1 MNKEHAMKRHAIA
14 IIALMTIAL
23 ASRAS
28 AGSGEAIPQN
38 LSFDNA
44 LTLALKNNKSL
55 AVQMFDP
62 KISLTKEIIEKAAFD
77 PAFSADASGS
87 RNKSAS
93 GSVENRSSESVELSK
108 KLRAGAEVTIGLST
122 DDASSG
128 NSARMGISM
137 SAPLLQGAGT
147 NVTLAGVRQAALSA
161 ESSRLE
167 LRAFV
172 ESLVE
177 QISNSYWDMALA
189 QREIKIYED
198 SLALANQQLK
208 ETETMVSL
216 GSLAEIEIVAAR
228 AETAL
233 REQAL
238 VNVRSRLE
246 SLRVKMLRLMNS
258 DPASETG
265 VSASDELAVSG
276 EAAPDISMI
285 MDNAMKFRPDLL
297 RARLAVER
305 GDIEVVKT
313 KNGLLPYLSFFVTLG
328 GTGYSDSF
336 ADAFGG
342 MLSDAYDAR
351 AGLSF
356 RVSQGRAAEKAR
368 FAAAELSLEQTRAS
382 LENMELLARE
392 ETVNARLEVER
403 ARGQRAASEAAFE
416 LQKEKLRA
424 ETEKFRI
431 GKSTA
436 IALQQAQRDYLKAEV
451 DSVSAA
457 ADLLKARISLLRAQG
472 ILLQSLNIS
481 IID

>member
-1 MNKEHAMKRHAIA
+1 MLKHAFAVL
-14 IIALMTIAL
+14 ALLTMAL
-23 ASRAS
+23 AAP
-28 AGSGEAIPQN
+28 AACEEAIPQN
-38 LSFDNA
+38 ISFDDA
-44 LTLALKNNKSL
+44 LSLSLKNNKSL

-62 KISLTKEIIEKAAFD
+62 KISLTKETIEKAAFD
-77 PAFSADASGS
+77 PAISAEAGGS

-93 GSVENRSSESVELSK
+93 GSIDNRSSESVELSQ
-108 KLRAGAEVTIGLST
+108 KLRGGGEVTIGLSS
-122 DDASSG
+122 DDASSV
-128 NSARMGISM
+128 NSARIGVSL

-147 NVTLAGVRQAALSA
+147 DVNLAGVRQAALNT

-177 QISNSYWDMALA
+177 QVSNAYWDMALA

-198 SLALANQQLK
+198 SLALAEQQLT
-208 ETETMVSL
+208 ETETMVDL

-238 VNVRSRLE
+238 VNARSRLE
-246 SLRVKMLRLMNS
+246 TLRVKMLRLMNA
-258 DPASETG
+258 DPASETELF
-265 VSASDELAVSG
+265 VSDELVSPKD
-276 EAAPDISMI
+276 AAPDISLVA
-285 MDNAMKFRPDLL
+285 DNAIKNRPDLL

-313 KNGLLPYLSFFVTLG
+313 KNGLLPYLSFFVSLG

-336 ADAFGG
+336 GDAFGG

-351 AGLSF
+351 AGLSY
-356 RVSQGRAAEKAR
+356 SAALGRAADKAR

-392 ETVNARLEVER
+392 EAVNARLEVER
-403 ARGQRAASEAAFE
+403 ARGQLAASEAALE

-436 IALQQAQRDYLKAEV
+436 IALQQAQRDHLRAEV
-451 DSVSAA
+451 DTVSAA
-457 ADLLKARISLLRAQG
+457 SDLLKARVSLLRAQG
-472 ILLQSLNIS
+472 ILLQSLSIS

>member
-1 MNKEHAMKRHAIA
+1 MLKHAFAVL
-14 IIALMTIAL
+14 ALLTIAL
-23 ASRAS
+23 AMPAAS
-28 AGSGEAIPQN
+28 EEAIPQN
-38 LSFDNA
+38 ISFDDA
-44 LTLALKNNKSL
+44 LSLSLKNNKSL

-62 KISLTKEIIEKAAFD
+62 KISLTKETIEKAAFD
-77 PAFSADASGS
+77 PAISAEAGGS

-93 GSVENRSSESVELSK
+93 GSIDNRSSESVELSQ
-108 KLRAGAEVTIGLST
+108 KLRGGGEVTIGLSS
-122 DDASSG
+122 DDASTG

-137 SAPLLQGAGT
+137 TAPLLQGAGT
-147 NVTLAGVRQAALSA
+147 DVNLAGVRQAALNT

-177 QISNSYWDMALA
+177 QVSNAYWDMALA
-189 QREIKIYED
+189 QREIEIYED
-198 SLALANQQLK
+198 SLTLAEQQLA
-208 ETETMVSL
+208 ETEMMVDL
-216 GSLAEIEIVAAR
+216 GSLAEIETVAAR

-238 VNVRSRLE
+238 VNARSRLE
-246 SLRVKMLRLMNS
+246 TLRVKMLRLMNA
-258 DPASETG
+258 DPASETSLF
-265 VSASDELAVSG
+265 VSDELVSPTD
-276 EAAPDISMI
+276 AAPDIQKI
-285 MDNAMKFRPDLL
+285 VANAMSNRPDLL

-336 ADAFGG
+336 GDAFGG

-351 AGLSF
+351 AGLSYNATL
-356 RVSQGRAAEKAR
+356 GRAADKAR

-392 ETVNARLEVER
+392 EAVNARLEVER
-403 ARGQRAASEAAFE
+403 ARGQLAASEAALE

-436 IALQQAQRDYLKAEV
+436 IALQQAQRDRLRAEV

-457 ADLLKARISLLRAQG
+457 ADLLKARVSLLRAQG
-472 ILLQSLNIS
+472 ILLQSLSIS

>member
-1 MNKEHAMKRHAIA
+1 MLKHAFAVL
-14 IIALMTIAL
+14 ALLTMAF
-23 ASRAS
+23 AAP
-28 AGSGEAIPQN
+28 AVCEEAIPQN
-38 LSFDNA
+38 ISFDDA
-44 LTLALKNNKSL
+44 LSLSLKNNKSL

-62 KISLTKEIIEKAAFD
+62 KISLTKETIEKAAFD
-77 PAFSADASGS
+77 PAISAEAGGS

-93 GSVENRSSESVELSK
+93 GSIDNRSSESVELSQ
-108 KLRAGAEVTIGLST
+108 KLRGGGEVTIGLSS
-122 DDASSG
+122 DDASPG
-128 NSARMGISM
+128 NSARIGVSL
-137 SAPLLQGAGT
+137 SAPLLQGAGSDV
-147 NVTLAGVRQAALSA
+147 NLAGVRQAALNT

-177 QISNSYWDMALA
+177 QVSNAYWDMALA

-198 SLALANQQLK
+198 SLALAEQQLA
-208 ETETMVSL
+208 ETETMVDL
-216 GSLAEIEIVAAR
+216 GSLAEIETVAAR

-238 VNVRSRLE
+238 VNARSRLE
-246 SLRVKMLRLMNS
+246 TLRVKMLRLMNA

-265 VSASDELAVSG
+265 LLASDELVSPTD
-276 EAAPDISMI
+276 AAPDISMVA
-285 MDNAMKFRPDLL
+285 DNAIKNRPDLL

-336 ADAFGG
+336 GDAFGG

-351 AGLSF
+351 AGISYSATL
-356 RVSQGRAAEKAR
+356 GRAADKAR

-392 ETVNARLEVER
+392 EAVNARLEVER
-403 ARGQRAASEAAFE
+403 ARGQLAASEAALE

-436 IALQQAQRDYLKAEV
+436 IALQQAQRDHLRAEV

-457 ADLLKARISLLRAQG
+457 ADLLKARVSLLRAQG
-472 ILLQSLNIS
+472 VLLQNMNIA

>member
-1 MNKEHAMKRHAIA
+1 MLKQAFAVL
-14 IIALMTIAL
+14 ALLTMAL
-23 ASRAS
+23 AAP
-28 AGSGEAIPQN
+28 AACEEAIPQN
-38 LSFDNA
+38 ISFDDA
-44 LTLALKNNKSL
+44 LSLSLKNNKSL

-62 KISLTKEIIEKAAFD
+62 KISLTKETIEKAAFD
-77 PAFSADASGS
+77 PAISAEAGGS

-93 GSVENRSSESVELSK
+93 GSIDNRSSESVELSQ
-108 KLRAGAEVTIGLST
+108 KLRGGGEVTIGLSS
-122 DDASSG
+122 DDASTG
-128 NSARMGISM
+128 NSARIGISM
-137 SAPLLQGAGT
+137 TAPLLQGAGT
-147 NVTLAGVRQAALSA
+147 DVNLAGVRQAALNT

-177 QISNSYWDMALA
+177 QVSNAYWDMALA

-198 SLALANQQLK
+198 SLALAEQQLA
-208 ETETMVSL
+208 ETETMVDL

-238 VNVRSRLE
+238 VNARSRLE
-246 SLRVKMLRLMNS
+246 TLRVKMLRLMNA
-258 DPASETG
+258 DPASESG
-265 VSASDELAVSG
+265 LFASDELVSPTD
-276 EAAPDISMI
+276 AAPHISLVA
-285 MDNAMKFRPDLL
+285 DNAMKNRPDLL

-336 ADAFGG
+336 GDAFGG
-342 MLSDAYDAR
+342 MLSDARDAR
-351 AGLSF
+351 VGLSYNATL
-356 RVSQGRAAEKAR
+356 GRAADKAR

-392 ETVNARLEVER
+392 EAVNARLEVER
-403 ARGQRAASEAAFE
+403 ARGQLAASEAALE

-436 IALQQAQRDYLKAEV
+436 IALQQAQRDHLRAEV

-457 ADLLKARISLLRAQG
+457 ADLLKARVSLLRAQG
-472 ILLQSLNIS
+472 ILLPSLNIS

>member
-1 MNKEHAMKRHAIA
+1 MLKHAFAVL
-14 IIALMTIAL
+14 ALLTMAF
-23 ASRAS
+23 AAP
-28 AGSGEAIPQN
+28 AVCEEAIPQN
-38 LSFDNA
+38 ISFDDA
-44 LTLALKNNKSL
+44 LSLSLKNNKSL

-62 KISLTKEIIEKAAFD
+62 KISLTKETIEKAAFD
-77 PAFSADASGS
+77 PAISAEAGGS

-93 GSVENRSSESVELSK
+93 GSIDNRSSESVELSQ
-108 KLRAGAEVTIGLST
+108 KLRGGGEVTIGLSS
-122 DDASSG
+122 DDASPG
-128 NSARMGISM
+128 NSARIGVSL
-137 SAPLLQGAGT
+137 SAPLLQGAGSDV
-147 NVTLAGVRQAALSA
+147 NLAGVRQAALNT

-177 QISNSYWDMALA
+177 QVSNAYWDMALA

-198 SLALANQQLK
+198 SLALAEQQLA
-208 ETETMVSL
+208 ETETMVDL

-238 VNVRSRLE
+238 VNARSRLE
-246 SLRVKMLRLMNS
+246 TLRVKMLRLMNA

-265 VSASDELAVSG
+265 LFASDELVSPTD
-276 EAAPDISMI
+276 AAPDISMVA
-285 MDNAMKFRPDLL
+285 DNAIKNRPDLL

-336 ADAFGG
+336 GDAFGG

-351 AGLSF
+351 AGISYSATL
-356 RVSQGRAAEKAR
+356 GRAADKAR

-392 ETVNARLEVER
+392 EAVNARLEVER
-403 ARGQRAASEAAFE
+403 ARGQLAASEAALE

-436 IALQQAQRDYLKAEV
+436 IALQQAQRDHLRAEV

-457 ADLLKARISLLRAQG
+457 ADLLKARVSLLRAQG
-472 ILLQSLNIS
+472 VLLQNMNIA

>member
-1 MNKEHAMKRHAIA
+1 MNKESSMLKHAFAVL
-14 IIALMTIAL
+14 ALLTMAF
-23 ASRAS
+23 AAP
-28 AGSGEAIPQN
+28 AVCEEAIPQN
-38 LSFDNA
+38 ISFDDA
-44 LTLALKNNKSL
+44 LSLSLKNNKSL

-62 KISLTKEIIEKAAFD
+62 KISLTKETIEKAAFD
-77 PAFSADASGS
+77 PAISAEAGGS

-93 GSVENRSSESVELSK
+93 GSIDNRSSESVELSQ
-108 KLRAGAEVTIGLST
+108 KLRGGGEVTIGLSS
-122 DDASSG
+122 DDASPG
-128 NSARMGISM
+128 NSARIGVSL
-137 SAPLLQGAGT
+137 SAPLLQGAGSDV
-147 NVTLAGVRQAALSA
+147 NLAGVRQAALNT

-177 QISNSYWDMALA
+177 QVSNAYWDMALA

-198 SLALANQQLK
+198 SLALAEQQLA
-208 ETETMVSL
+208 ETETMVDL
-216 GSLAEIEIVAAR
+216 GSLAEIETVAAR

-238 VNVRSRLE
+238 VNARSRLE
-246 SLRVKMLRLMNS
+246 TLRVKMLRLMNA

-265 VSASDELAVSG
+265 LLASDELVSPTD
-276 EAAPDISMI
+276 AAPDISMVA
-285 MDNAMKFRPDLL
+285 DNAIKNRPDLL

-336 ADAFGG
+336 GDAFGG

-351 AGLSF
+351 AGISYSATL
-356 RVSQGRAAEKAR
+356 GRAADKAR

-392 ETVNARLEVER
+392 EAVNARLEVER
-403 ARGQRAASEAAFE
+403 ARGQLAASEAALE

-436 IALQQAQRDYLKAEV
+436 IALQQAQRDHLRAEV

-457 ADLLKARISLLRAQG
+457 ADLLKARVSLLRAQG
-472 ILLQSLNIS
+472 VLLQNMNIA